1 MSKKFYE
8 HSLWKMMKDKKPDY
22 IVLDRV
28 EAKMPLGL
36 PDVQGHFI
44 NGEYGIFQI
53 ELKAMDQWP
62 LVNTKLGVRPEQRF
76 YLNKKGKYG
85 LRVFLFAKVGDEFL
99 LVKGENVGDWLRQ
112 DWYEK
117 ALKVW
122 YKQVDWKEF
131 YFLISS

>member
-8 HSLWKMMKDKKPDY
+8 HSLWQTMKNHCPDN

-36 PDVQGHFI
+36 PDVQGH
-44 NGEYGIFQI
+44 GKCLEDGIFQI
-53 ELKAMDQWP
+53 ELKAIDQWP
-62 LVNTKLGVRPEQRF
+62 LVTTKLGLRPEQIY

-85 LRVFLFAKVGDEFL
+85 QLVYLFAKVGDEFL
-99 LVKGENVGDWLRQ
+99 LVHGSGVGDLLRR
-112 DWYEK
+112 DWYK
-117 ALKVW
+117 NATKIW

-131 YFLISS
+131 YNLIFS